1 MRMTMPV
8 SRNII
13 YLPPGVLPPAQ
24 VGTPVVAPSGIPFDR
39 QFFETI
45 LPQAIKAYCEQSN
58 CTSPQVQVAT
68 IDGALHH
75 IVGISGVTDS
85 WVAVQASRED
95 HPHVME
101 IFLPYQTIYRI
112 EIHPEGDEGHGHLGF
127 VLPVDGVTP
136 AVQPPAIAAPKSARP
151 HKKAAPKK

>member
-1 MRMTMPV
+1 MRMTMPANV
-8 SRNII
+8 I
-13 YLPPGVLPPAQ
+13 YLPPGVMPPAQ
-24 VGTPVVAPSGIPFDR
+24 AGAAPGGIPFDR
-39 QFFETI
+39 QFFERI
-45 LPQAIKAYCEQSN
+45 LPQAVKAYCEQSN

-68 IDGALHH
+68 IDGTLHH

-101 IFLPYQTIYRI
+101 LFLPYQTIYRV

-127 VLPVDGVTP
+127 VLPANGIAP
-136 AVQPPAIAAPKSARP
+136 AVQPEALPSPAAGKRSTKKS
-151 HKKAAPKK
+151 APKK